1 MPNQIDKNRMCIGI
15 DLGTTNTTVCVS
27 RVDTNGVILLE
38 DCEIRQRSEQN
49 ELNQDRLPSIMYVKN
64 EGKEVVGH
72 EARELKKA
80 SITSAEAEAR
90 YIENSKR
97 FIGTTR
103 TWEIGGKTYSPID
116 VAARIL
122 THAKKFSK
130 IRDLIADSDVYITIP
145 ANFDTDQIN
154 NTLEAAKRAGF
165 TNVQLRPEPKAAIL
179 SFLHEEMGKRE
190 HKLLDISTKK
200 RILVIDIGG
209 GTCDVCI
216 EDVWMKPNG
225 SCAFEHKAVGRDNIG
240 GVDFDVRIADYLAAK
255 YCSEFELTKSDR
267 AILIESAQTIKEML
281 SSRIDYFI
289 EDDYDSDYEAVYSA
303 TDWQEKIADADEVS
317 LTQTLSGGRINFRMS
332 VKEFCNA
339 IVPLV
344 QNKDS
349 VRTANKDE
357 RDAHKNMQEL
367 LHNTLEE
374 NDIPADSIDVIF
386 LTGGMSKCF
395 VLKAALYEL
404 LKKPIIVPSDPM
416 LAVSRGAA
424 LMNKYDQEDIVSHDI
439 MPRSILIETNS
450 GHLKKLVSMGE
461 RVPVTKTVD
470 EVFSTTSRTGVIIR
484 LFEGKDEYDNQL
496 RKLNSVYK
504 LTYEPQ
510 EIGKEFK
517 IEYTIDKTKRIKFTL
532 HFLESGATYE
542 IEAQVKNTE
551 E

>member
-1 MPNQIDKNRMCIGI
+1 MTNQTSKNRMCIGI

-49 ELNQDRLPSIMYVKN
+49 ERNQDRLPSIMYVKQD
-64 EGKEVVGH
+64 GRVVVGH
-72 EARELKKA
+72 EAKELKKA
-80 SITSAEAEAR
+80 SILSSEAVAR

-103 TWEIGGKTYSPID
+103 TWEIESKTYSPID
-116 VAARIL
+116 VAAYIL
-122 THAKKFSK
+122 THARKFSK
-130 IRDLIADSDVYITIP
+130 IRDLISDSDVYITIP

-165 TNVQLRPEPKAAIL
+165 ENVQLRPEPKAAIL

-216 EDVWMKPNG
+216 EDVWQKPNG

-240 GVDFDVRIADYLAAK
+240 GVDFDIRIADYLAAK
-255 YCSEFELTKSDR
+255 YCDFELTKSDK

-281 SSRIDYFI
+281 SSRITYFI
-289 EDDYDSDYEAVYSA
+289 EDEYDADFESVYSSS
-303 TDWQEKIADADEVS
+303 DWQEKIADAEEVV
-317 LTQTLSGGRINFRMS
+317 LTQTLSGGKINFRVS
-332 VKEFCNA
+332 VEELCNV

-344 QNKDS
+344 KNENGAK
-349 VRTANKDE
+349 TTNKDE
-357 RDAHKNMQEL
+357 RDAKKNMQDL
-367 LHNTLEE
+367 LQTTLDE
-374 NDIPADSIDVIF
+374 NDIPLDSIDVVF

-395 VLKAALYEL
+395 VLKAALYDL
-404 LKKPIIVPSDPM
+404 IKKSIIVPSDPM

-470 EVFSTTSRTGVIIR
+470 EIFTTTSRTGVIIR
-484 LFEGKDEYDNQL
+484 LFEGKDEFDNQL

-504 LTYEPQ
+504 VTFEPQ

-532 HFLESGATYE
+532 HFIEDGTKYE
-542 IEAQVKNTE
+542 IEAQVKGSE

>member
-49 ELNQDRLPSIMYVKN
+49 ERNQDRLPSIMYVKN

-303 TDWQEKIADADEVS
+303 ADWQEKIADAAEVS

-332 VKEFCNA
+332 V
-339 IVPLV
+339 
-344 QNKDS
+344 
-349 VRTANKDE
+349 
-357 RDAHKNMQEL
+357 
-367 LHNTLEE
+367 
-374 NDIPADSIDVIF
+374 
-386 LTGGMSKCF
+386 
-395 VLKAALYEL
+395 
-404 LKKPIIVPSDPM
+404 
-416 LAVSRGAA
+416 
-424 LMNKYDQEDIVSHDI
+424 
-439 MPRSILIETNS
+439 
-450 GHLKKLVSMGE
+450 
-461 RVPVTKTVD
+461 
-470 EVFSTTSRTGVIIR
+470 
-484 LFEGKDEYDNQL
+484 
-496 RKLNSVYK
+496 
-504 LTYEPQ
+504 
-510 EIGKEFK
+510 
-517 IEYTIDKTKRIKFTL
+517 
-532 HFLESGATYE
+532 
-542 IEAQVKNTE
+542 
-551 E
+551 

>member
-1 MPNQIDKNRMCIGI
+1 MTNQTSKNRMCIGI

-49 ELNQDRLPSIMYVKN
+49 ERNQDRLPSIMYVKQD
-64 EGKEVVGH
+64 GRVVVGH
-72 EARELKKA
+72 EAKELKKA
-80 SITSAEAEAR
+80 SILSSEAVAR

-103 TWEIGGKTYSPID
+103 TWEIEGKTYSPID
-116 VAARIL
+116 VATYIL
-122 THAKKFSK
+122 THSRKFSK
-130 IRDLIADSDVYITIP
+130 IRDLISESDVYITIP

-165 TNVQLRPEPKAAIL
+165 ENVQLRPEPKAAIL

-190 HKLLDISTKK
+190 HKLLDITTKK

-216 EDVWMKPNG
+216 EDVWQKPNG

-240 GVDFDVRIADYLAAK
+240 GVDFDIRIADYLAAK
-255 YCSEFELTKSDR
+255 YCDFELTKSDK

-281 SSRIDYFI
+281 SSRITYFI
-289 EDDYDSDYEAVYSA
+289 EDEYDADFESVYSSS
-303 TDWQEKIADADEVS
+303 DWQSKIADAEEVV
-317 LTQTLSGGRINFRMS
+317 LTQTLSGGKINFRVS
-332 VKEFCNA
+332 VEELCNV

-344 QNKDS
+344 KNENGTK
-349 VRTANKDE
+349 TTNKDE
-357 RDAHKNMQEL
+357 RDAKKNMQDL
-367 LHNTLEE
+367 LQTTLDE
-374 NDIPADSIDVIF
+374 NDIPLDSIDVVF

-395 VLKAALYEL
+395 VLKAALYDL
-404 LKKPIIVPSDPM
+404 IKKSIIVPSDPM

-470 EVFSTTSRTGVIIR
+470 EIFTTTSRTGVIIR
-484 LFEGKDEYDNQL
+484 LFEGKDEFDNQL

-504 LTYEPQ
+504 VTFEPQ

-532 HFLESGATYE
+532 HFIEDGTQYE
-542 IEAQVKNTE
+542 IEAQVKGSE

>member
-1 MPNQIDKNRMCIGI
+1 MTNQTSKNRMCIGI

-49 ELNQDRLPSIMYVKN
+49 ERNQDRLPSIMYVKQD
-64 EGKEVVGH
+64 GRVVVGH
-72 EARELKKA
+72 EAKELKKA
-80 SITSAEAEAR
+80 SILSSEAVAR

-103 TWEIGGKTYSPID
+103 TWEIESKTYSPID
-116 VAARIL
+116 VAAYIL
-122 THAKKFSK
+122 THARKFSK
-130 IRDLIADSDVYITIP
+130 IRDLISDSDVYITIP

-165 TNVQLRPEPKAAIL
+165 ENVQLRPEPKAAIL

-216 EDVWMKPNG
+216 EDVWQKPNG

-240 GVDFDVRIADYLAAK
+240 GVDFDIRIADYLAAK
-255 YCSEFELTKSDR
+255 YCDFELTKSDK

-281 SSRIDYFI
+281 SSRITYFI
-289 EDDYDSDYEAVYSA
+289 EDEYDADFESVYSSS
-303 TDWQEKIADADEVS
+303 DWQEKIADAEEVV
-317 LTQTLSGGRINFRMS
+317 LTQTLSGGKINFRVS
-332 VKEFCNA
+332 VEELCNV

-344 QNKDS
+344 KNENGTK
-349 VRTANKDE
+349 TTNKDE
-357 RDAHKNMQEL
+357 RDAKKNMQDL
-367 LHNTLEE
+367 LQTTLDE
-374 NDIPADSIDVIF
+374 NDIPLDSIDVVF

-395 VLKAALYEL
+395 VLKAALYDL
-404 LKKPIIVPSDPM
+404 IKKSIIVPSDPM

-470 EVFSTTSRTGVIIR
+470 EIFTTTSRTGVIIR
-484 LFEGKDEYDNQL
+484 LFEGKDEFDNQL

-504 LTYEPQ
+504 VTFEPQ

-532 HFLESGATYE
+532 HFIEDGTKYE
-542 IEAQVKNTE
+542 IEAQVKGSE

>member
-49 ELNQDRLPSIMYVKN
+49 ERNQDRLPSIMYVKN

-303 TDWQEKIADADEVS
+303 ADWQEKIADADEVS

-332 VKEFCNA
+332 VEEFCNA

>member
-1 MPNQIDKNRMCIGI
+1 MTNQTSKNRMCIGI

-49 ELNQDRLPSIMYVKN
+49 ERNQDRLPSIMYVKQD
-64 EGKEVVGH
+64 GRVVVGH
-72 EARELKKA
+72 EAKELKKA
-80 SITSAEAEAR
+80 SILSSEAVAR

-103 TWEIGGKTYSPID
+103 TWEIESKTYSPID
-116 VAARIL
+116 VAAYIL
-122 THAKKFSK
+122 THARKFSK
-130 IRDLIADSDVYITIP
+130 IRDLISDSDVYITIP

-165 TNVQLRPEPKAAIL
+165 ENVQLRPEPKAAIL

-216 EDVWMKPNG
+216 EDVWQKPNG

-240 GVDFDVRIADYLAAK
+240 GVDFDIRIADYLAAK
-255 YCSEFELTKSDR
+255 YCDFELTKSDK

-281 SSRIDYFI
+281 SSRITYFI
-289 EDDYDSDYEAVYSA
+289 EDEYDADFESVYSSL
-303 TDWQEKIADADEVS
+303 DWQKKIADAEEVV
-317 LTQTLSGGRINFRMS
+317 LTQTLSGGKINFRVS
-332 VKEFCNA
+332 VEELCNV

-344 QNKDS
+344 KNENGTK
-349 VRTANKDE
+349 TTNKDE
-357 RDAHKNMQEL
+357 RDAKKNMQDL
-367 LHNTLEE
+367 LQTTLDE
-374 NDIPADSIDVIF
+374 NDIPLDSIDVVF

-395 VLKAALYEL
+395 VLKAALYDL
-404 LKKPIIVPSDPM
+404 IKKSIIVPSDPM

-470 EVFSTTSRTGVIIR
+470 EIFTTTSRTGVIIR
-484 LFEGKDEYDNQL
+484 LFEGKDEFDNQL

-504 LTYEPQ
+504 VTFEPQ

-532 HFLESGATYE
+532 HFIEDGTKYE
-542 IEAQVKNTE
+542 IEAQVKGSE

>member
-49 ELNQDRLPSIMYVKN
+49 ERNQDRLPSIMYVKN
-64 EGKEVVGH
+64 DGKEVVGH

-80 SITSAEAEAR
+80 SITSVETEAR

-116 VAARIL
+116 VAAKIL

-190 HKLLDISTKK
+190 HKLLDITTKK

-209 GTCDVCI
+209 GTCDVCV

-240 GVDFDVRIADYLAAK
+240 GIDFDVRIAD
-255 YCSEFELTKSDR
+255 
-267 AILIESAQTIKEML
+267 
-281 SSRIDYFI
+281 
-289 EDDYDSDYEAVYSA
+289 
-303 TDWQEKIADADEVS
+303 
-317 LTQTLSGGRINFRMS
+317 
-332 VKEFCNA
+332 
-339 IVPLV
+339 
-344 QNKDS
+344 
-349 VRTANKDE
+349 
-357 RDAHKNMQEL
+357 
-367 LHNTLEE
+367 
-374 NDIPADSIDVIF
+374 
-386 LTGGMSKCF
+386 
-395 VLKAALYEL
+395 
-404 LKKPIIVPSDPM
+404 
-416 LAVSRGAA
+416 
-424 LMNKYDQEDIVSHDI
+424 
-439 MPRSILIETNS
+439 
-450 GHLKKLVSMGE
+450 
-461 RVPVTKTVD
+461 
-470 EVFSTTSRTGVIIR
+470 
-484 LFEGKDEYDNQL
+484 
-496 RKLNSVYK
+496 
-504 LTYEPQ
+504 
-510 EIGKEFK
+510 
-517 IEYTIDKTKRIKFTL
+517 
-532 HFLESGATYE
+532 
-542 IEAQVKNTE
+542 
-551 E
+551 

>member
-1 MPNQIDKNRMCIGI
+1 MCIGI

-27 RVDTNGVILLE
+27 RVDTNGIIRLE

-49 ELNQDRLPSIMYVKN
+49 ERNQDRLPSIMYVKN
-64 EGKEVVGH
+64 NGKEVVGH
-72 EARELKKA
+72 EARELKRA
-80 SITSAEAEAR
+80 SISSSDTEAR

-97 FIGTTR
+97 YIGTTR
-103 TWEIGGKTYSPID
+103 TWEIDDKTYSPID
-116 VAARIL
+116 VAAHIL
-122 THAKKFSK
+122 THAKKFSR
-130 IRDLIADSDVYITIP
+130 IRDLLADSDVYITIP

-165 TNVQLRPEPKAAIL
+165 ENVQLRPEPKAAIL
-179 SFLHEEMGKRE
+179 SFLHEEMEKRE

-216 EDVWMKPNG
+216 EDVWLKPNG

-240 GVDFDVRIADYLAAK
+240 GVDFDVRLADYLAAK

-267 AILIESAQTIKEML
+267 AILIESAQTIKETL
-281 SSRIDYFI
+281 STRIDYFI
-289 EDDYDSDYEAVYSA
+289 EDDFDGDFEAVYKSK
-303 TDWQEKIADADEVS
+303 DWQDKIADAEEVILS
-317 LTQTLSGGRINFRMS
+317 QTLSGGQITFKVS
-332 VKEFCNA
+332 VEEFCNA

-344 QNKDS
+344 QNQNTEK
-349 VRTANKDE
+349 TANKDE
-357 RDAHKNMQEL
+357 KDAQKNMQEL
-367 LHNTLEE
+367 LLNTLEE

-404 LKKPIIVPSDPM
+404 LEKPIIVPTDPM

-450 GHLKKLVSMGE
+450 GHLKKLISMGE
-461 RVPVTKTVD
+461 RVPVTKEVD
-470 EVFSTTSRTGVIIR
+470 EIFTTTSRTGVIIR
-484 LFEGKDEYDNQL
+484 LFEGKDQYDNQL

-504 LTYEPQ
+504 LTFEPQ
-510 EIGKEFK
+510 EVGKEFK

-532 HFLESGATYE
+532 NFIEDGKTYE

>member
-49 ELNQDRLPSIMYVKN
+49 ERNQDRLPSIMYVKN

>member
-1 MPNQIDKNRMCIGI
+1 MTNQTSKNRMCIGI

-49 ELNQDRLPSIMYVKN
+49 ERNQDRLPSIMYVKQD
-64 EGKEVVGH
+64 GRVVVGH
-72 EARELKKA
+72 EAKELKKA
-80 SITSAEAEAR
+80 SILSSEAVAR

-103 TWEIGGKTYSPID
+103 TWEIESKTYSPID
-116 VAARIL
+116 VAAYIL
-122 THAKKFSK
+122 THARKFSK
-130 IRDLIADSDVYITIP
+130 IRDLISDSDVYITIP

-165 TNVQLRPEPKAAIL
+165 ENVQLRPEPKAAIL

-200 RILVIDIGG
+200 RILFIDIGG

-216 EDVWMKPNG
+216 EDVWQKPNG

-240 GVDFDVRIADYLAAK
+240 GVDFDIRIADYLAAK
-255 YCSEFELTKSDR
+255 YCDFELTKSDK

-281 SSRIDYFI
+281 SSRITYFI
-289 EDDYDSDYEAVYSA
+289 EDEYDADFESVYSSS
-303 TDWQEKIADADEVS
+303 DWQEKIADAEEVV
-317 LTQTLSGGRINFRMS
+317 LTQTLSGGKINFRVS
-332 VKEFCNA
+332 VEELCNV

-344 QNKDS
+344 KNENGAK
-349 VRTANKDE
+349 TTNKDE
-357 RDAHKNMQEL
+357 RDAKKNMQDL
-367 LHNTLEE
+367 LQTTLDE
-374 NDIPADSIDVIF
+374 NDIPLDSIDVVF

-395 VLKAALYEL
+395 VLKAALYDL
-404 LKKPIIVPSDPM
+404 IKKSIIVPSDPM

-470 EVFSTTSRTGVIIR
+470 EIFTTTSRTGVIIR
-484 LFEGKDEYDNQL
+484 LFEGKDEFDNQL

-504 LTYEPQ
+504 VTFEPQ

-532 HFLESGATYE
+532 HFIEDGTKYE
-542 IEAQVKNTE
+542 IEAQVKGSE

>member
-27 RVDTNGVILLE
+27 SVDTNGVILLE

-49 ELNQDRLPSIMYVKN
+49 ERNQDRLPSIMYVKN
-64 EGKEVVGH
+64 DGKEVVGH

-80 SITSAEAEAR
+80 SITSVETEAR

-116 VAARIL
+116 VAAKIL

-190 HKLLDISTKK
+190 HKLLDITSKK

-209 GTCDVCI
+209 GTCDVCV

-240 GVDFDVRIADYLAAK
+240 GIDFDVRIADYLAAK
-255 YCSEFELTKSDR
+255 YCDFELTKSDR
-267 AILIESAQTIKEML
+267 AILVESAQTIKEML

-317 LTQTLSGGRINFRMS
+317 LTQTLSGGRINFKMS
-332 VKEFCNA
+332 VEEFCNA

-349 VRTANKDE
+349 IKTVNKDE
-357 RDAHKNMQEL
+357 RDAHKNMQDL
-367 LHNTLEE
+367 LRNTLEE
-374 NDIPADSIDVIF
+374 NDISAESIDVIF

-470 EVFSTTSRTGVIIR
+470 EVFTTTSRTGVIIR

-510 EIGKEFK
+510 EVGKEFK

>member
-49 ELNQDRLPSIMYVKN
+49 ERNQDRLPSIMYVKN

-332 VKEFCNA
+332 VEEFCNA

-532 HFLESGATYE
+532 HFLESGAIYE

>member
-1 MPNQIDKNRMCIGI
+1 MTSQTSKNRMCIGI

-49 ELNQDRLPSIMYVKN
+49 ERNQDRLPSIMYVKQD
-64 EGKEVVGH
+64 GRIVVGH
-72 EARELKKA
+72 EAKELKKA
-80 SITSAEAEAR
+80 SILSSEAEAR
-90 YIENSKR
+90 YVENSKR

-103 TWEIGGKTYSPID
+103 TWEIEGKTYSPID
-116 VAARIL
+116 VASYIL
-122 THAKKFSK
+122 THSRKFSK
-130 IRDLIADSDVYITIP
+130 IRDLINDSDVYITIP

-154 NTLEAAKRAGF
+154 NTLEAAKKAGF
-165 TNVQLRPEPKAAIL
+165 ENVQLRPEPKAAIL

-190 HKLLDISTKK
+190 HKLLDMSSKK
-200 RILVIDIGG
+200 GILVIDIGG

-216 EDVWMKPNG
+216 EDVWQKPNG

-240 GVDFDVRIADYLAAK
+240 GVDFDTRIADYLAAK
-255 YCSEFELTKSDR
+255 YCDFELTKSDK

-281 SSRIDYFI
+281 SSRITYFI
-289 EDDYDSDYEAVYSA
+289 EDEYDADFEAVYSS
-303 TDWQEKIADADEVS
+303 DNWQSKIADAEEVV
-317 LTQTLSGGRINFRMS
+317 LTQTLSGGKVNFRVS
-332 VKEFCNA
+332 VEELCNV

-344 QNKDS
+344 KNESKS
-349 VRTANKDE
+349 RTANKDE
-357 RDAHKNMQEL
+357 RDAKKNMQDL
-367 LHNTLEE
+367 LQTTLDE
-374 NDIPADSIDVIF
+374 NDIPLESIDVVF

-395 VLKAALYEL
+395 VLKAALYDL
-404 LKKPIIVPSDPM
+404 IKKTIIAPSDPM

-470 EVFSTTSRTGVIIR
+470 EIFTTTSRTGVIIR
-484 LFEGKDEYDNQL
+484 LFEGKDEFDNQL

-504 LTYEPQ
+504 VTFEPQ

-517 IEYTIDKTKRIKFTL
+517 IEYTIDKTKRIKFIL
-532 HFLESGATYE
+532 HFLEDGTQYE
-542 IEAQVKNTE
+542 IEAQVKGSE

>member
-49 ELNQDRLPSIMYVKN
+49 ERNQDRLPSIMYVKN

-103 TWEIGGKTYSPID
+103 IWEIDGKTYSPID

-255 YCSEFELTKSDR
+255 YCGEFELTKSDR

-317 LTQTLSGGRINFRMS
+317 LTQTLSGGRINFKMS
-332 VKEFCNA
+332 VEEFCNA

>member
-1 MPNQIDKNRMCIGI
+1 MANNRMCIGI

-49 ELNQDRLPSIMYVKN
+49 ERNQDRLPSIMYVKQD
-64 EGKEVVGH
+64 GRVVVGH
-72 EARELKKA
+72 EAKELKKA
-80 SITSAEAEAR
+80 SILSSEAEAR
-90 YIENSKR
+90 YVENSKR

-103 TWEIGGKTYSPID
+103 TWEIEGKTYSPID
-116 VAARIL
+116 VAAHIL
-122 THAKKFSK
+122 THSRKFSK
-130 IRDLIADSDVYITIP
+130 IRDLISDSDVYITIP

-165 TNVQLRPEPKAAIL
+165 ENVQLRPEPKAAIL

-190 HKLLDISTKK
+190 HKLLHISTKK

-216 EDVWMKPNG
+216 EDVWQKPNG

-255 YCSEFELTKSDR
+255 YCDFELTKSDK

-281 SSRIDYFI
+281 SSRITYFI
-289 EDDYDSDYEAVYSA
+289 EDEYDADFEAVYSS
-303 TDWQEKIADADEVS
+303 TNWQQKISDAEEVV
-317 LTQTLSGGRINFRMS
+317 LTQTLSGGKINFRVS
-332 VKEFCNA
+332 VDELCGV
-339 IVPLV
+339 IVPLIKNEDGIKTV
-344 QNKDS
+344 
-349 VRTANKDE
+349 NKDE
-357 RDAHKNMQEL
+357 RDAKKNMQDL
-367 LHNTLEE
+367 LQTTLTE
-374 NDIPADSIDVIF
+374 NEIPLESIDVVF

-404 LKKPIIVPSDPM
+404 IKKPIIVPSDPM

-470 EVFSTTSRTGVIIR
+470 EIFTTTSRTGVIIR
-484 LFEGKDEYDNQL
+484 LFEGKDEFDNQL

-504 LTYEPQ
+504 VTYEPQ
-510 EIGKEFK
+510 EVGKEFK
-517 IEYTIDKTKRIKFTL
+517 IEYTIDKTKRIKFIL
-532 HFLESGATYE
+532 HFIEDGTTFE
-542 IEAQVKNTE
+542 IEAQVKNSE

>member
-1 MPNQIDKNRMCIGI
+1 MTNQIDKNRMCIGI

-49 ELNQDRLPSIMYVKN
+49 ERNQDRLPSIMYVKN
-64 EGKEVVGH
+64 GGKEVVGH

-80 SITSAEAEAR
+80 SITSADTEVR

-103 TWEIGGKTYSPID
+103 TWKIGEKIYSPID
-116 VAARIL
+116 VAAKIL
-122 THAKKFSK
+122 THVKKFSK

-154 NTLEAAKRAGF
+154 NTLEAAKKAGF

-216 EDVWMKPNG
+216 EDVWMKPDG
-225 SCAFEHKAVGRDNIG
+225 RCSFEHQAVGRDNIG
-240 GVDFDVRIADYLAAK
+240 GVDFDVRIADYLAVK
-255 YCSEFELTKSDR
+255 YCDFELTKSDQ

-289 EDDYDSDYEAVYSA
+289 EDDYDGDYKAVYSSV
-303 TDWQEKIADADEVS
+303 DWQDKIADADEVS

-339 IVPLV
+339 IVPLIK
-344 QNKDS
+344 NIGS
-349 VRTANKDE
+349 VRTSNKDE
-357 RDAHKNMQEL
+357 RDANKNMQNL

-374 NDIPADSIDVIF
+374 NNIAADSIDVIC

-395 VLKAALYEL
+395 VLKATLYEL

-470 EVFSTTSRTGVIIR
+470 EIFSTTSRTGVIIR

-496 RKLNSVYK
+496 RKLNSIYK

-510 EIGKEFK
+510 EIGKKFK
-517 IEYTIDKTKRIKFTL
+517 IEYTIDKTKRINFTL
-532 HFLESGATYE
+532 HFLDSGATYE
-542 IEAQVKNTE
+542 IEAQVKGKE

>member
-1 MPNQIDKNRMCIGI
+1 MANQMDKNRMCIGI

-27 RVDTNGVILLE
+27 RVDTHGFILLE

-49 ELNQDRLPSIMYVKN
+49 ERNQDRLPSIMYVKN
-64 EGKEVVGH
+64 NGKEVVGH

-80 SITSAEAEAR
+80 SISSEGDVR

-103 TWEIGGKTYSPID
+103 TWKIGETTYSPID
-116 VAARIL
+116 VAAKIL
-122 THAKKFSK
+122 THVRKFSRIK
-130 IRDLIADSDVYITIP
+130 DLLDDSDVYITVP

-165 TNVQLRPEPKAAIL
+165 KDVKLRAEPKAAIL

-190 HKLLDISTKK
+190 QKKLDISTKK
-200 RILVIDIGG
+200 RILVVDIGG
-209 GTCDVCI
+209 GTCDICV
-216 EDVWMKPNG
+216 EDVCEKPSG
-225 SCAFEHKAVGRDNIG
+225 GCAFEHKAVGRDNIG
-240 GVDFDVRIADYLAAK
+240 GIDFDVRIADYLAAK
-255 YCSEFELTKSDR
+255 HCTFELTKSDR
-267 AILIESAQTIKEML
+267 AILIETAQTIKETL
-281 SSRIDYFI
+281 SSRIAYLI
-289 EDDYDSDYEAVYSA
+289 EDEFDGDFEAVYSSA
-303 TDWQEKIADADEVS
+303 DWQEKIGDTDDVVIS
-317 LTQTLSGGRINFRMS
+317 QTLSGGKVNFRMS
-332 VKEFCNA
+332 VEEFCLTV
-339 IVPLV
+339 IPLV
-344 QNKDS
+344 RSTVGNA
-349 VRTANKDE
+349 TANKDE
-357 RDAHKNMQEL
+357 RDAQKNMEDL
-367 LHNTLEE
+367 LRNTLAE
-374 NDIPADSIDVIF
+374 NEIDPNSVDVIF

-395 VLKAALYEL
+395 VLKAALFEIL
-404 LKKPIIVPSDPM
+404 RKPIIVPSDPM

-450 GHLKKLVSMGE
+450 GHMKKLVSMGE

-470 EVFSTTSRTGVIIR
+470 ETFVTTSRTGVIIR
-484 LFEGKDEYDNQL
+484 LFEGKDEFDNQL

-504 LTYEPQ
+504 VTYDPQ
-510 EIGKEFK
+510 EVGKKFK

-532 HFLESGATYE
+532 YFLDDGATYE

>member
-1 MPNQIDKNRMCIGI
+1 MLVQNDKNKMCIGI

-49 ELNQDRLPSIMYVKN
+49 ERNQDRLPSIMYVKSN
-64 EGKEVVGH
+64 GKEVVGH
-72 EARELKKA
+72 EARELKNE
-80 SITSAEAEAR
+80 SLSSAETEAR

-103 TWEIGGKTYSPID
+103 TWEIDGKTYSPID
-116 VAARIL
+116 VATNIL
-122 THAKKFSK
+122 LHAKKFSR

-209 GTCDVCI
+209 GTCDICI
-216 EDVWMKPNG
+216 EDVWTKPNG
-225 SCAFEHKAVGRDNIG
+225 SCAFEHQAVGRDNIG

-255 YCSEFELTKSDR
+255 YCDFELTKSDR
-267 AILIESAQTIKEML
+267 ATLIESAQKIKETL
-281 SSRIDYFI
+281 SSRIDYLI
-289 EDDYDSDYEAVYSA
+289 EGEFDSDYEAVYSSA
-303 TDWQEKIADADEVS
+303 HWQENIAEADEVS
-317 LTQTLSGGRINFRMS
+317 LTQTLSGGRINFKMS
-332 VKEFCNA
+332 VEEFCNA
-339 IVPLV
+339 IIPLV
-344 QNKDS
+344 QNIDS
-349 VRTANKDE
+349 AKTVNKDE
-357 RDAHKNMQEL
+357 RDANKNMQDL
-367 LHNTLEE
+367 LHNTLVE
-374 NDIPADSIDVIF
+374 NDITADSIDVIF

-424 LMNKYDQEDIVSHDI
+424 LMNKYDNEDIVSHDI

-450 GHLKKLVSMGE
+450 GYLKKLVSMGE

-470 EVFSTTSRTGVIIR
+470 EIFTTTSRTGVIIR

-504 LTYEPQ
+504 VTFEPQ

-517 IEYTIDKTKRIKFTL
+517 IKYTIDKTKRIKFTL
-532 HFLESGATYE
+532 QFLESGDSYE

>member
-1 MPNQIDKNRMCIGI
+1 MLNQTDKNRMCIGI

-27 RVDTNGVILLE
+27 RVDTNGIVLLE

-49 ELNQDRLPSIMYVKN
+49 ERNQERLPSIMYVKN

-80 SITSAEAEAR
+80 NIVSADTEIR

-97 FIGTTR
+97 YIGTTR
-103 TWEIGGKTYSPID
+103 EWEIGGKSYSPID
-116 VAARIL
+116 VAAKIL

-130 IRDLIADSDVYITIP
+130 IRDLINDSDVYITIP

-154 NTLEAAKRAGF
+154 NTLEAAKKAGF

-190 HKLLDISTKK
+190 RKVLDITTKK

-216 EDVWMKPNG
+216 EDVWLKQNG
-225 SCAFEHKAVGRDNIG
+225 CYAFEHKAVGRDNIG

-255 YCSEFELTKSDR
+255 YCDFDLTKSDR
-267 AILIESAQTIKEML
+267 AILVESAQIIKEML

-289 EDDYDSDYEAVYSA
+289 EDEYDSDYETVYS
-303 TDWQEKIADADEVS
+303 DSQWRKKIADADEVS
-317 LTQTLSGGRINFRMS
+317 LTQTLSGGRISFRIS
-332 VKEFCNA
+332 IEEFCDA
-339 IVPLV
+339 IIPLIR
-344 QNKDS
+344 NKGTI
-349 VRTANKDE
+349 RTTNKDE
-357 RDAHKNMQEL
+357 RDTHKNMQDL
-367 LHNTLEE
+367 LYNTLEE
-374 NDIPADSIDVIF
+374 NNISSESIDVIF

-395 VLKAALYEL
+395 VLKAVLYEL
-404 LKKPIIVPSDPM
+404 FKKSIIVPSDPM

-424 LMNKYDQEDIVSHDI
+424 LMNKYDQEDIISHDI
-439 MPRSILIETNS
+439 MPRSIMIETNN

-470 EVFSTTSRTGVIIR
+470 EIFSTTSRTGVIIR

-510 EIGKEFK
+510 EVGKEFK

-542 IEAQVKNTE
+542 IEAQVKKTE

>member
-49 ELNQDRLPSIMYVKN
+49 ERNQDRLPSIMYVKN

-332 VKEFCNA
+332 VEEFCNA

>member
-49 ELNQDRLPSIMYVKN
+49 ERNQDRLPSIMYVKN

-130 IRDLIADSDVYITIP
+130 IRDLIVDSDVYITIP

-332 VKEFCNA
+332 VEEFCNA